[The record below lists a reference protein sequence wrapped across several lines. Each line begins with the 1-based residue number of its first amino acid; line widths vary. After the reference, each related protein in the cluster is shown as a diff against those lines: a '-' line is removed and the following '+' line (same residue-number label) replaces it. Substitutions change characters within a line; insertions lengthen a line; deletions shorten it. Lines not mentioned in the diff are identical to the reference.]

1 MFPSVM
7 RSNVSVVFLIGGTIY
22 GFNQQ
27 ENSVETF
34 SFDLLYSLTK
44 PTTSCR

>member
-1 MFPSVM
+1 M

-27 ENSVETF
+27 ENSAENSVETF
-34 SFDLLYSLTK
+34 SFDLLYWLTK
-44 PTTSCR
+44 PTTSCM